1 MREPAVKSG
10 RIEHVITPASEER
23 DAVRPGTRTQGY
35 ATHTGEARSTED
47 VTVRN
52 GTAPILER
60 GEGDDTEIED
70 AMADAIPASGNA
82 PA

>member
-1 MREPAVKSG
+1 
-10 RIEHVITPASEER
+10 VITPADGR
-23 DAVRPGTRTQGY
+23 QGDRATGTRTQGY

-60 GEGDDTEIED
+60 GEGGDTEIED
-70 AMADAIPASGNA
+70 ALADAIPASGNA

>member
-1 MREPAVKSG
+1 MREPAAKSG
-10 RIEHVITPASEER
+10 RSGQVITPAADRRE
-23 DAVRPGTRTQGY
+23 DAMSGTRTQGY

-60 GEGDDTEIED
+60 GEGDDTDIED
-70 AMADAIPASGNA
+70 ALADALPASGNA

>member
-1 MREPAVKSG
+1 MAERAAISG
-10 RIEHVITPASEER
+10 RTDQMITPAEGR
-23 DAVRPGTRTQGY
+23 QGQTTPGTRTQGY

-47 VTVRN
+47 VTIRN

-70 AMADAIPASGNA
+70 ALADAIPASGNA
-82 PA
+82 PD